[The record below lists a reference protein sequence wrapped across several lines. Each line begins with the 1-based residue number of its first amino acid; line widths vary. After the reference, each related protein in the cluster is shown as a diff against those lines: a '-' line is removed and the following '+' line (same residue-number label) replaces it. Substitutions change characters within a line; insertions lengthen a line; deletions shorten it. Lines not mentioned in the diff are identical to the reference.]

1 MIARIIV
8 AAAIFLVSAQAGLG
22 QTSVSSTAQA
32 PSAPPDEIA
41 TLSQQWMQAQDHDA
55 NALER
60 LMASDFT
67 LVHPSQDKVTTRAEW
82 LAALSKIQT
91 KRFQYEH
98 LKVVHYGKTV
108 AV

>member
-41 TLSQQWMQAQDHDA
+41 TLSQQWMQAAQDHDA

-60 LMASDFT
+60 LMAATSHSYI
-67 LVHPSQDKVTTRAEW
+67 LRKTR
-82 LAALSKIQT
+82 
-91 KRFQYEH
+91 
-98 LKVVHYGKTV
+98 
-108 AV
+108 